1 VFPTTPEILK
11 GVLHVKN
18 YTFVKSTLVTDGKK
32 ELLLGGGGGGAGHK
46 VQRRFLL
53 PSFFVCS
60 Y

>member
-1 VFPTTPEILK
+1 MLK

-18 YTFVKSTLVTDGKK
+18 YTFLKSTLVTDGKK
-32 ELLLGGGGGGAGHK
+32 ELLFAGGAGPK

-53 PSFFVCS
+53 PTFFVCS